1 MLYLNAEILAVSA
14 DKVTVHNP
22 DLNSNINVYL
32 PSVISRLP
40 VVGDHIIYDK
50 DDVDGLYGVF
60 VNYQGETPITFT
72 AHQHQLLSDDVIA
85 NMALDASQKADIR
98 QKTTGG
104 IK

>member
-1 MLYLNAEILAVSA
+1 MLYLNAEILTVSE
-14 DKVTVHNP
+14 DHVTVHNA
-22 DLNSNINVYL
+22 DLNSNIKVYL

-40 VVGDHIIYDK
+40 VVGDHIMYDK
-50 DDVDGLYGVF
+50 DDVDGLYGSF

-85 NMALDASQKADIR
+85 NMALDASQKADIK

-104 IK
+104 VK

>member
-1 MLYLNAEILAVSA
+1 MLYLNAEILNVSA
-14 DKVTVHNP
+14 DRVTVYNP
-22 DLNSNINVYL
+22 DLSGNINVYL

-60 VNYQGETPITFT
+60 VNYQGETPTTFT
-72 AHQHQLLSDDVIA
+72 AHQHQLLSDEVIA
-85 NMALDASQKADIR
+85 NMALDASQKADIK

-104 IK
+104 VR

>member
-1 MLYLNAEILAVSA
+1 MIYLNAEILAVGVEN
-14 DKVTVHNP
+14 VTVHNP
-22 DLNSNINVYL
+22 DLGSNIKVYL

-60 VNYQGETPITFT
+60 VNYQNEIPITFT
-72 AHQHQLLSDDVIA
+72 VHQHQLLSDDVID
-85 NMALDASQKADIR
+85 NMALATSQKVDIK

-104 IK
+104 VK

>member
-1 MLYLNAEILAVSA
+1 MLYLNAEILTVSE
-14 DKVTVHNP
+14 DYVTVYNA
-22 DLNSNINVYL
+22 DLNSNIKVYL

-40 VVGDHIIYDK
+40 VVGDHIMYDK
-50 DDVDGLYGVF
+50 DDVDGLYGSF
-60 VNYQGETPITFT
+60 VNYQGEIPITFT

-85 NMALDASQKADIR
+85 NMALDASQKADIK